1 MIGRREFITL
11 LGGAAAWPVPA
22 RAQQPNLPV
31 VGFLNSG
38 SPGAF
43 EHFVIA
49 FRQGLGEAGYVEHRN
64 VGIDYRWAEGQVD
77 RLPALARELVRAQ
90 VAVICAG
97 GPPTALAAKAATTT
111 IPIVFTSGEDPV
123 KLGLVAS
130 YNRPGGNVT
139 GVALL
144 VDVLG
149 AKRLGLLREIVPAA
163 TLIAVLLN
171 PTWPTFDTQLN
182 DVQEAARAV
191 GQQIH
196 ILRANTEREI
206 DAAFDTAKEVRAG
219 AMMVGPSTFFTVR
232 RDQIVGLA
240 ARDALPTIYGQREF
254 MAAGALMSYATNLA
268 DAYRQAGVYSGKILG
283 GARPAELPV
292 VQSAKFEL
300 VINLKTAKALG
311 LDRARQAARHRR
323 RGDRMKRREFIT
335 LLGGA
340 ALAGALPAAAQKG
353 TALIG
358 LLGSGSAHS
367 SGIFVDSLKEGLS
380 DGGLREG
387 RDYVLDL
394 RWAEGNYERFPAL
407 ARELVERKADV
418 ILATT
423 ISAVRAAQRATAAIP
438 IVMTSI
444 TNAVGAGLV
453 ASLAR
458 PGGNTTGI
466 SNLNEDL
473 TPKLLDHFREI
484 MPRARVIA
492 SLGNPANPST
502 RGLVEVMR
510 GHTAAFG
517 ATVNPFEAKAAGE
530 LDAAFDGITKSNS
543 DALLIVPDNLLIDLR
558 EPIASLALKHRI
570 PTLSTIPEL
579 TDAGGLLGYG
589 PPRRDLYRRSGY
601 FVKRI
606 LDGANPGD
614 MPVEQPTRVQLS
626 INTKTAAVLG
636 ISIPDALLGRAD
648 KVIE

>member
-1 MIGRREFITL
+1 MIDGGTRGREPMFGIRRREFMTL
-11 LGGAAAWPVPA
+11 LGGAAAVLPIGA
-22 RAQQPNLPV
+22 RAQQAAMPV

-38 SPGAF
+38 SPGTF

-149 AKRLGLLREIVPAA
+149 SKRLGLLREIVPAA

-196 ILRANTEREI
+196 VLRANTEREI

-300 VINLKTAKALG
+300 LINLKIAKSLG
-311 LDRARQAARHRR
+311 LT
-323 RGDRMKRREFIT
+323 FPPS
-335 LLGGA
+335 LLA
-340 ALAGALPAAAQKG
+340 
-353 TALIG
+353 I
-358 LLGSGSAHS
+358 
-367 SGIFVDSLKEGLS
+367 
-380 DGGLREG
+380 
-387 RDYVLDL
+387 
-394 RWAEGNYERFPAL
+394 
-407 ARELVERKADV
+407 AD
-418 ILATT
+418 
-423 ISAVRAAQRATAAIP
+423 
-438 IVMTSI
+438 
-444 TNAVGAGLV
+444 
-453 ASLAR
+453 
-458 PGGNTTGI
+458 
-466 SNLNEDL
+466 E
-473 TPKLLDHFREI
+473 
-484 MPRARVIA
+484 
-492 SLGNPANPST
+492 
-502 RGLVEVMR
+502 
-510 GHTAAFG
+510 
-517 ATVNPFEAKAAGE
+517 
-530 LDAAFDGITKSNS
+530 
-543 DALLIVPDNLLIDLR
+543 
-558 EPIASLALKHRI
+558 
-570 PTLSTIPEL
+570 
-579 TDAGGLLGYG
+579 
-589 PPRRDLYRRSGY
+589 
-601 FVKRI
+601 
-606 LDGANPGD
+606 
-614 MPVEQPTRVQLS
+614 
-626 INTKTAAVLG
+626 
-636 ISIPDALLGRAD
+636 
-648 KVIE
+648 VIE